1 MSLFSRQE
9 DTTMRKIFISAA
21 FFCLAAT
28 LSASGVTG
36 KITAT
41 SLNLRIQPTLK
52 ASVAGKIK
60 NGQEITITG
69 RKGSWLEI
77 IAPESVKVYIS
88 EAYISGGKVI
98 TDIAMYAGM
107 SVKAPKL
114 GIITKGTE
122 VKSLNERKWGWIRIA
137 PPANLKV
144 YAAATYV
151 DYDKEAVDKLVSAA
165 TEVKK
170 ADAKQEVKAEV
181 KKTDAKAEAKQEV
194 KAEVKKTD
202 AEAEV
207 KKADAKQEVKAE
219 IKPVAKP
226 AAVSR
231 EIRPDDPRVQALK
244 AYNIDVLKA
253 KPETVTL
260 QGVMLRIPDSRNI
273 ATNFALGSVKG
284 QNLGFICVE
293 AEGMVSPFLDQ
304 QVKIT
309 GRKFQVK
316 GWKAPII
323 WLDEI
328 DRIK

>member
-1 MSLFSRQE
+1 MIHE
-9 DTTMRKIFISAA
+9 A
-21 FFCLAAT
+21 
-28 LSASGVTG
+28 
-36 KITAT
+36 TAT
-41 SLNLRIQPTLK
+41 GATVEEALANARAALNAPALADVHT
-52 ASVAGKIK
+52 
-60 NGQEITITG
+60 
-69 RKGSWLEI
+69 EI
-77 IAPESVKVYIS
+77 ISMPTKKILGLFGGSPAKARAYYETPDAPK
-88 EAYISGGKVI
+88 A
-98 TDIAMYAGM
+98 AAP
-107 SVKAPKL
+107 KAPAK
-114 GIITKGTE
+114 KAEKAAAPKAQKPAAPKAEAKTE
-122 VKSLNERKWGWIRIA
+122 V
-137 PPANLKV
+137 
-144 YAAATYV
+144 
-151 DYDKEAVDKLVSAA
+151 
-165 TEVKK
+165 
-170 ADAKQEVKAEV
+170 
-181 KKTDAKAEAKQEV
+181 KAEAKQEV
-194 KAEVKKTD
+194 KAEVKK
-202 AEAEV
+202 AE
-207 KKADAKQEVKAE
+207 AKQEVKAE

-260 QGVMLRIPDSRNI
+260 QGIMLRIPDSRNI

>member
-1 MSLFSRQE
+1 
-9 DTTMRKIFISAA
+9 MRKIFISAA

-165 TEVKK
+165 AEVKK
-170 ADAKQEVKAEV
+170 AEAKQEVKAEV

-194 KAEVKKTD
+194 KAEVKK
-202 AEAEV
+202 AE
-207 KKADAKQEVKAE
+207 AKQEVKAE

-260 QGVMLRIPDSRNI
+260 QGVMLRIPDSKNI

>member
-165 TEVKK
+165 
-170 ADAKQEVKAEV
+170 AEV
-181 KKTDAKAEAKQEV
+181 KKAEAKQEV
-194 KAEVKKTD
+194 KAEVKKTE
-202 AEAEV
+202 AEPEAKAEAKQKVKAEV
-207 KKADAKQEVKAE
+207 KKAEAKQEVKAE

>member
-165 TEVKK
+165 AEVKK
-170 ADAKQEVKAEV
+170 AEAKQKVKAEV
-181 KKTDAKAEAKQEV
+181 KAE
-194 KAEVKKTD
+194 
-202 AEAEV
+202 
-207 KKADAKQEVKAE
+207 AKQEVKAE